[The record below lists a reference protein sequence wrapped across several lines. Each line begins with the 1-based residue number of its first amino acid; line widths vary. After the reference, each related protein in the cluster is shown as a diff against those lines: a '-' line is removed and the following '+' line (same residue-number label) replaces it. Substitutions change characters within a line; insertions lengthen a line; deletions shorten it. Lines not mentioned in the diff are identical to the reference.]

1 MPRKISLRQ
10 IEAFKAVIE
19 NGTITRGAELLHM
32 SQPAMSKLI
41 SNLESDTG
49 LKLFDRVKGRLAP
62 TEHALRLHDEV
73 DRIFAG
79 VRQVE
84 NAAEAILRE
93 EQGRLTVGVMP
104 ALSSAFIQSATTS
117 FLKQHEN
124 VFCSI
129 EMRSSPRILDRL
141 IARKIDI
148 GLIGGGFDNP
158 YATIIPLLEHPL
170 VCIMSPDH
178 SLANKN
184 LIEPQD
190 LNSAAFVSFSPDSYT
205 DHCVEETLKSYGVKR
220 EITLIANMAPTLCAF
235 VAAGCGVSLIHPLLL
250 SGSGEGLAVRRFAP
264 EIPHQI
270 QICRAEDNRNS
281 KLIEAFT
288 DESRARATEMCK
300 SILGE
305 N

>member
-19 NGTITRGAELLHM
+19 NGTITRASELLHM

-49 LKLFDRVKGRLAP
+49 LQLFDRVKGRLAP

-84 NAAEAILRE
+84 NAVEAIRRD
-93 EQGRLTVGVMP
+93 EQGRLSVGVMP
-104 ALSSAFIQSATTS
+104 ALSSAFIQCATTS
-117 FLKQHEN
+117 FLNRHKN

-141 IARKIDI
+141 IARKLDI

-158 YATIIPLLEHPL
+158 YATITPLLEHPL
-170 VCIMSPDH
+170 VCIMSPSH
-178 SLANKN
+178 SLANKSV
-184 LIEPQD
+184 IEPQD

-205 DHCVEETLKSYGVKR
+205 DHCVEETLEPYGVKR
-220 EITLIANMAPTLCAF
+220 KITLIANMAPTLCAF
-235 VAAGCGVSLIHPLLL
+235 VAAGCGVSLVHPLLL
-250 SGSGEGLAVRRFAP
+250 SSSSEDLAVRRFTP
-264 EIPHQI
+264 EIPQKI
-270 QICRAEDNRNS
+270 QICRGEDNRNGE
-281 KLIEAFT
+281 LIEAFA
-288 DESRARATEMCK
+288 DESRAKATEMCK
-300 SILGE
+300 AILRGS
-305 N
+305 